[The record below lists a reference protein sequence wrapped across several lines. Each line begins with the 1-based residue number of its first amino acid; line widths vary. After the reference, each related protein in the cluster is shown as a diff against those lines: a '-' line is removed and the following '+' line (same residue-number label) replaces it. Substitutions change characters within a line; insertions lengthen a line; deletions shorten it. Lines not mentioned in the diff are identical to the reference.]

1 MYTISESMNRKKA
14 EALYHKYMA
23 MAFESQTKRDRVLFE
38 SYYQQAEHYLYLM
51 NHPDECL
58 KAFRSSFKEPG
69 SEKRMTRNPNLKRSS
84 PGGQLYERPEVQMK
98 EHASPKG
105 GKTAVPFRGSFLRRN
120 RHVLH
125 PSRHEHEDFK
135 E

>member
-1 MYTISESMNRKKA
+1 MYTISENINRKKA
-14 EALYHKYMA
+14 EALYHKYMT

-51 NHPDECL
+51 NNPDECL

-69 SEKRMTRNPNLKRSS
+69 SEKRLTRHPNLKRISNEGRLYGR
-84 PGGQLYERPEVQMK
+84 PGINMK
-98 EHASPKG
+98 EPALPKQRE
-105 GKTAVPFRGSFLRRN
+105 TAVPFRGSFLRRN

-125 PSRHEHEDFK
+125 PSKHEHEDFK

>member
-58 KAFRSSFKEPG
+58 KVFRSSFKEPG
-69 SEKRMTRNPNLKRSS
+69 SERRITRNPNFKRTSDA
-84 PGGQLYERPEVQMK
+84 QMLHERPDLQMK
-98 EHASPKG
+98 
-105 GKTAVPFRGSFLRRN
+105 
-120 RHVLH
+120 
-125 PSRHEHEDFK
+125 
-135 E
+135 

>member
-1 MYTISESMNRKKA
+1 MYAISENINRKKA

-84 PGGQLYERPEVQMK
+84 HGRQLYERPDVQMK
-98 EHASPKG
+98 KPASSKG
-105 GKTAVPFRGSFLRRN
+105 GKGVFRELCQFW
-120 RHVLH
+120 
-125 PSRHEHEDFK
+125 
-135 E
+135 